1 MAIAIALDDDL
12 VGAAPQHRA
21 LAPALAPV
29 DLIAKAHGK
38 FAEIDLPFEGVE
50 FAILIPHWKTPFPSL
65 LPVFSSWG
73 DHWLSAAVAVA
84 SLVCRLPDDWRDR
97 PPGSAAPRA
106 RLHTRHV
113 PTASAIGVG

>member
-12 VGAAPQHRA
+12 VGIAPQHRA
-21 LAPALAPV
+21 SAPALVAV

-50 FAILIPHWKTPFPSL
+50 FAILIPHRKTPFPSL
-65 LPVFSSWG
+65 LPVFFLG

-84 SLVCRLPDDWRDR
+84 SLVRQLRGPHFSTCPSYSRRANLAVTAAALPSSS
-97 PPGSAAPRA
+97 PQSP
-106 RLHTRHV
+106 
-113 PTASAIGVG
+113 